1 MAVFN
6 LADEQAEKV
15 HPSKE
20 AGKWGEDSWGN
31 PDPET
36 KDLVDQD
43 TLVMTIQSISNSCV
57 AMFSFQHM
65 PLYLILA
72 VTLLQQLRLVGHEGQ
87 KTQNNN
93 DLKKIEND
101 FSHIKIT
108 KKAVQND
115 KTAS

>member
-1 MAVFN
+1 MSNIQFHKFELRDKEEKLLDLKSHLGLG
-6 LADEQAEKV
+6 LAWLFLTLLMSKQKKV
-15 HPSKE
+15 HPSRE

-72 VTLLQQLRLVGHEGQ
+72 VTLL
-87 KTQNNN
+87 
-93 DLKKIEND
+93 
-101 FSHIKIT
+101 
-108 KKAVQND
+108 
-115 KTAS
+115 